1 MSNAI
6 TEIDNSELVFIFGYN
21 PADSH
26 PIVANHVL
34 NAKRNGAKIIVC
46 DPRRIETARIADMHL
61 ALKNGSNIALLN
73 AIGHVIIA
81 EDLYDKSFVARR
93 SEGFEEYRKIVE
105 GYPPESV
112 EEITGIS
119 AQDIRACA
127 RLYASAAT
135 ATILW
140 GMGVTQFYQG
150 VETVRA
156 LTSLAILTGNLG
168 KASVGVNPVRGQNNV
183 QGACDMG
190 ALPDTYPGYQ
200 FVKVAKNREKF
211 AKAWGVESLPAHT
224 GYRISELPHRAAHGE
239 VRAAYIMG
247 EDPLQTDAELSAVR
261 KAFET
266 LELVIV
272 QDIFM
277 TKTAAAADVIL
288 PSTSWGEHEGVYT
301 AADRGFQR
309 FFKAVEPQWDLKTDW
324 QIVSEIATRMG
335 YPMHYRNTQEIWDEL
350 RHLCP
355 DFFGATYEKMGELGY
370 VQWPCR
376 DESPAD
382 TGTSWLFE
390 DRFSTPDGL
399 AQFFT
404 CDWVAPIDKLTE
416 EFPMVLSTVREVGH
430 YSCRSMTG
438 NCSALSTLA
447 DEPGYAQINTADA
460 ARLGIVDEALVWVN
474 SRKGRIITRAKVSE
488 RPNKGAIYMTYQWWI
503 GACNEL
509 VTENLSPI
517 TKTPEYKY
525 CAVRVEAITDQAAAE
540 RYVVEEYAKLKARLR
555 ECSESQA

>member
-6 TEIDNSELVFIFGYN
+6 NEIDNTALVFIFGYN

-26 PIVANHVL
+26 PIVANHIL
-34 NAKRNGAKIIVC
+34 RAKQNGAKIIVC
-46 DPRRIETARIADMHL
+46 DPRRIETARIADMHI
-61 ALKNGSNIALLN
+61 ALRNGSNIALLN

-81 EDLYDKSFVARR
+81 EQLYDRAFVASRT
-93 SEGFEEYRKIVE
+93 EGFDEYRKIVE
-105 GYPPESV
+105 RYTPESV
-112 EEITGIS
+112 EAITGVS
-119 AQDIRACA
+119 AGEIRQAA
-127 RLYASAAT
+127 RLYAGANT
-135 ATILW
+135 ATLLW
-140 GMGVTQFYQG
+140 GMGVTQFWQG

-156 LTSLAILTGNLG
+156 LTSLAMLTGNLG
-168 KASVGVNPVRGQNNV
+168 KAHVGVNPVRGQNNV

-200 FVKVAKNREKF
+200 YVKFPENREKF
-211 AKAWGVESLPAHT
+211 AKAWGVESLPANP

-261 KAFET
+261 QAFED

-272 QDIFM
+272 QNIFM

-309 FFKAVEPQWDLKTDW
+309 FFKAVEPKWDLKTDW
-324 QIVSEIATRMG
+324 QIISEIATRMG
-335 YPMHYRNTQEIWDEL
+335 YPMHYDNTQQIWDEL
-350 RHLCP
+350 RQLCP
-355 DFFGATYEKMGELGY
+355 AFKGATYEKMGELGY
-370 VQWPCR
+370 IQWPCR
-376 DESPAD
+376 DESPED
-382 TGTSWLFE
+382 RGTSYLFAE
-390 DRFSTPDGL
+390 KFDTPNGL

-404 CDWVAPIDKLTE
+404 CDWMAPMDTLSPE
-416 EFPMVLSTVREVGH
+416 YPMVLSTVREVGH

-438 NCSALSTLA
+438 NCAALSALA
-447 DEPGYAQINTADA
+447 DEPGYVQINTGDA
-460 ARLGIVDEALVWVN
+460 KQLGIEDDALVWVS
-474 SRKGRIITRAKVSE
+474 SRKGRVISRAQVSD
-488 RPNKGAIYMTYQWWI
+488 RPNKGAVYMTYQWWI

-525 CAVRVEAITDQAAAE
+525 CAVRVEPIADQAAAE
-540 RYVVEEYAKLKARLR
+540 RYVIDEYNALKKRLR
-555 ECSESQA
+555 DTAMG

>member
-6 TEIDNSELVFIFGYN
+6 TEIDNTDLVFVFGYN

-26 PIVANHVL
+26 PIVANHIL
-34 NAKRNGAKIIVC
+34 NARRNGAKIIVC

-73 AIGHVIIA
+73 ALGHVMIA
-81 EDLYDKSFVARR
+81 ENLYDAAFVAGRT
-93 SEGFEEYRKIVE
+93 EGFEEYRKIVE
-105 GYPPESV
+105 GYTPESV
-112 EEITGIS
+112 ESITGVS
-119 AQDIRACA
+119 AAEIRQAA
-127 RLYASAAT
+127 RLYATAKT

-156 LTSLAILTGNLG
+156 LTSLAMLTGNLG
-168 KASVGVNPVRGQNNV
+168 KPHVGVNPVRGQNNV

-190 ALPDTYPGYQ
+190 ALPDIYPGYQ
-200 FVKVAKNREKF
+200 SVRVPEYREKF
-211 AKAWGVESLPAHT
+211 ARAWGVESLPEVP
-224 GYRISELPHRAAHGE
+224 GYRISELPHRVAHGE

-247 EDPLQTDAELSAVR
+247 EDPLQTDAELPAVR
-261 KAFET
+261 QAFADM
-266 LELVIV
+266 ELVIV

-288 PSTSWGEHEGVYT
+288 PSTSWGEHEGIYT

-309 FFKAVEPQWDLKTDW
+309 FFKAVEPKWDLKTDW
-324 QIVSEIATRMG
+324 QIISEISTRMG
-335 YPMHYRNTQEIWDEL
+335 YPMHYDNTQQIWDEL

-355 DFFGATYEKMGELGY
+355 GYLGATYEKIGELGY
-370 VQWPCR
+370 IQWPCR
-376 DESPAD
+376 DESEAD
-382 TGTSWLFE
+382 QGTSYLFKE
-390 DRFSTPDGL
+390 RFDTPNGL
-399 AQFFT
+399 AQFYT
-404 CDWVAPIDKLTE
+404 CDWVAPIDKVTE

-430 YSCRSMTG
+430 YSGRSMTG
-438 NCSALSTLA
+438 NCAALVALA

-460 ARLGIVDEALVWVN
+460 ERLGIEDNALVWVS
-474 SRKGRIITRAKVSE
+474 SRKGRVITRAQVSD
-488 RPNKGAIYMTYQWWI
+488 RPNKGAVYMTYQWWI

-525 CAVRVEAITDQAAAE
+525 CAVRVESIADQYAAE
-540 RYVVEEYAKLKARLR
+540 QYVIDEYDALKARLL
-555 ECSESQA
+555 ESSKG

>member
-6 TEIDNSELVFIFGYN
+6 TEIDNTDLVFIFGYN

-26 PIVANHVL
+26 PIVANHIL

-46 DPRRIETARIADMHL
+46 DPRKIETARIADLHL

-73 AIGHVIIA
+73 AIGQVIIE
-81 EDLYDKSFVARR
+81 EDLYDKSFVAGR
-93 SEGFEEYRKIVE
+93 SEGFEAYRNIVE
-105 GYPPESV
+105 GYTPESV
-112 EEITGIS
+112 ETITGIS
-119 AQDIRACA
+119 VRQIRECA
-127 RLYASAAT
+127 RLYASAGNAM
-135 ATILW
+135 ILW
-140 GMGVTQFYQG
+140 GMGVTQFWQG
-150 VETVRA
+150 VETVRS

-168 KASVGVNPVRGQNNV
+168 KPHVGVNPVRGQNNV

-200 FVKVAKNREKF
+200 YVKFPENREKF
-211 AKAWGVESLPAHT
+211 ANAWGVESLPENP
-224 GYRISELPHRAAHGE
+224 GYRISELPHRVAHGE

-261 KAFET
+261 QAFEEM
-266 LELVIV
+266 ELVIV

-309 FFKAVEPQWDLKTDW
+309 FFKAVEPKWDLKADW
-324 QIVSEIATRMG
+324 QIICEIATRMG
-335 YPMHYRNTQEIWDEL
+335 YPMKYDNTQQIWDEL

-355 DFFGATYEKMGELGY
+355 NFFGATYEKMGELGY

-376 DESPAD
+376 DESEAD
-382 TGTSWLFE
+382 QGTSYLFAE
-390 DRFSTPDGL
+390 RFSTPNGL

-404 CDWVAPIDKLTE
+404 CEWQAPVDKLSDAY
-416 EFPMVLSTVREVGH
+416 PLVLSTVREVGH

-438 NCSALSTLA
+438 NCAALAKLA
-447 DEPGYAQINTADA
+447 DEPGYIQINTADA
-460 ARLGIVDEALVWVN
+460 KRLGIEDEELVWVN
-474 SRKGRIITRAKVSE
+474 SRKGKVISRAKISD
-488 RPNKGAIYMTYQWWI
+488 RPNKGAVYMTYQWWI

-525 CAVRVEAITDQAAAE
+525 CAVNVERIADQRAAE
-540 RYVVEEYAKLKARLR
+540 RYVSEEYSQLKARLR
-555 ECSESQA
+555 ESAAG

>member
-6 TEIDNSELVFIFGYN
+6 TEIDNTDLVFIFGYN

-26 PIVANHVL
+26 PIVANHIL

-46 DPRRIETARIADMHL
+46 DPRKIETARIADLHL

-73 AIGHVIIA
+73 AIGQVIIE
-81 EDLYDKSFVARR
+81 EDLYDKSFVAGR
-93 SEGFEEYRKIVE
+93 SEGFEAYRNIVE
-105 GYPPESV
+105 GYTPESV
-112 EEITGIS
+112 ETITGIS
-119 AQDIRACA
+119 VRQIRECA
-127 RLYASAAT
+127 RLYASAGNAM
-135 ATILW
+135 ILW
-140 GMGVTQFYQG
+140 GMGVTQFWQG
-150 VETVRA
+150 VETVRS

-168 KASVGVNPVRGQNNV
+168 KPHVGVNPVRGQNNV

-200 FVKVAKNREKF
+200 YVKFPENREKF
-211 AKAWGVESLPAHT
+211 ANAWGVESLPENP
-224 GYRISELPHRAAHGE
+224 GYRISELPHRVAHGE

-261 KAFET
+261 QAFEEM
-266 LELVIV
+266 ELVIV

-288 PSTSWGEHEGVYT
+288 PSTSWGEHECVYT

-309 FFKAVEPQWDLKTDW
+309 FFKAVEPKWDLKADW
-324 QIVSEIATRMG
+324 QIICEIATRMG
-335 YPMHYRNTQEIWDEL
+335 YPMKYDNTQQIWDEL

-355 DFFGATYEKMGELGY
+355 NFFGATYEKMGELGY

-376 DESPAD
+376 DESEAD
-382 TGTSWLFE
+382 QGTSYLFAE
-390 DRFSTPDGL
+390 RFSTPNGL

-404 CDWVAPIDKLTE
+404 CEWQAPVDKLSDAY
-416 EFPMVLSTVREVGH
+416 PLVLSTVREVGH

-438 NCSALSTLA
+438 NCAALAKLA
-447 DEPGYAQINTADA
+447 DEPGYIQINTADA
-460 ARLGIVDEALVWVN
+460 KRLGIEDEELVWVN
-474 SRKGRIITRAKVSE
+474 SRKGKVISRAKISD
-488 RPNKGAIYMTYQWWI
+488 RPNKGAVYMTYQWWI

-525 CAVRVEAITDQAAAE
+525 CAVNVERIADQRAAE
-540 RYVVEEYAKLKARLR
+540 RYVSEEYSQLKARLR
-555 ECSESQA
+555 ESAAG

>member
-6 TEIDNSELVFIFGYN
+6 NEIDGTDLVFIFGYN

-26 PIVANHVL
+26 PIVANHIL
-34 NAKRNGAKIIVC
+34 RAKQNGAKIIVC
-46 DPRRIETARIADMHL
+46 DPRRIETARIADMHI
-61 ALKNGSNIALLN
+61 ALRNGSNIALLN

-81 EDLYDKSFVARR
+81 EQLYDRTFVATRT
-93 SEGFEEYRKIVE
+93 EGFDEYRKIVE
-105 GYPPESV
+105 NYTPESV
-112 EEITGIS
+112 ETITGVS
-119 AQDIRACA
+119 AREIRQAA
-127 RLYASAAT
+127 RLYAGAKT
-135 ATILW
+135 ATLLW
-140 GMGVTQFYQG
+140 GMGVTQFWQG

-156 LTSLAILTGNLG
+156 LTSLAMLTGNLG
-168 KASVGVNPVRGQNNV
+168 KAHVGVNPVRGQNNV

-200 FVKVAKNREKF
+200 FVKFPENREKF
-211 AKAWGVESLPAHT
+211 ARAWGVKSLPAHP
-224 GYRISELPHRAAHGE
+224 GYRISELPHRVAHKE

-261 KAFET
+261 QAFDD

-277 TKTAAAADVIL
+277 TKTAAVADVVL

-309 FFKAVEPQWDLKTDW
+309 FFKAVEPKWDLKTDW
-324 QIVSEIATRMG
+324 QIISEIATRMG
-335 YPMHYRNTQEIWDEL
+335 YPMHYDNTQQIWDEL
-350 RHLCP
+350 RQLCP
-355 DFFGATYEKMGELGY
+355 GFKGATYKKMGELGY
-370 VQWPCR
+370 IQWPCR

-382 TGTSWLFE
+382 QGTSFLFE
-390 DRFSTPDGL
+390 EKFDTPNGL

-404 CDWVAPIDKLTE
+404 CDWMAPMDKLDDDY
-416 EFPMVLSTVREVGH
+416 PMVLSTVREVGH

-438 NCSALSTLA
+438 NCAALSALA
-447 DEPGYAQINTADA
+447 DEPGYMQINTEDA
-460 ARLGIVDEALVWVN
+460 AKLGIEDEALVWVN
-474 SRKGRIITRAKVSE
+474 SRKGRVITRAQVSD
-488 RPNKGAIYMTYQWWI
+488 RPNVGAVYMTYQWWI

-525 CAVRVEAITDQAAAE
+525 CAVRVEPIADQATAE
-540 RYVVEEYAKLKARLR
+540 HYVVEEYNKLKKSLR
-555 ECSESQA
+555 ETAMG

>member
-6 TEIDNSELVFIFGYN
+6 NEIDNTDLVFIFGYN

-26 PIVANHVL
+26 PIVANHIL
-34 NAKRNGAKIIVC
+34 RAKQNGAKIIVC
-46 DPRRIETARIADMHL
+46 DPRRIETARIADMHI
-61 ALKNGSNIALLN
+61 ALRNGSNIALLN
-73 AIGHVIIA
+73 AIGQVIIA
-81 EDLYDKSFVARR
+81 EDLYDRAFVATRT
-93 SEGFEEYRKIVE
+93 EGFDEYRKIVE
-105 GYPPESV
+105 SYTPESV
-112 EEITGIS
+112 EAITGVS
-119 AQDIRACA
+119 AREIRQAA
-127 RLYASAAT
+127 RLYAGAET
-135 ATILW
+135 ATLLW
-140 GMGVTQFYQG
+140 GMGVTQFWQG

-156 LTSLAILTGNLG
+156 LTSLAMLTGNLG
-168 KASVGVNPVRGQNNV
+168 KAHVGVNPVRGQNNV

-200 FVKVAKNREKF
+200 YVKFPENREKF

-224 GYRISELPHRAAHGE
+224 GYRISELPHRAAHKE

-261 KAFET
+261 KAFDD

-277 TKTAAAADVIL
+277 TKTAAAADVVL

-309 FFKAVEPQWDLKTDW
+309 FFKAVEPKWDLKTDW
-324 QIVSEIATRMG
+324 QIISEIATRMG
-335 YPMHYRNTQEIWDEL
+335 YPMHYDNTQQIWDEL
-350 RHLCP
+350 RQLCP
-355 DFFGATYEKMGELGY
+355 GFKGATYEKMGELGY
-370 VQWPCR
+370 IQWPCR
-376 DESPAD
+376 DESPED
-382 TGTSWLFE
+382 QGTSYLFAE
-390 DRFSTPDGL
+390 KFDTPNGL

-404 CDWVAPIDKLTE
+404 CDWMAPMDKLSPAY
-416 EFPMVLSTVREVGH
+416 PMVLSTVREVGH

-438 NCSALSTLA
+438 NCAALSALA
-447 DEPGYAQINTADA
+447 DEPGYVQINTEDA
-460 ARLGIVDEALVWVN
+460 KQLGIEDEALVWVN
-474 SRKGRIITRAKVSE
+474 SRKGRVITRAQVSE
-488 RPNKGAIYMTYQWWI
+488 RPNVGAVYMTYQWWI

-525 CAVRVEAITDQAAAE
+525 CAVRVEPIADQAAAE
-540 RYVVEEYAKLKARLR
+540 RYVIDEYNALKKRLR
-555 ECSESQA
+555 ETAMG